1 MLTGQVKFGNINE
14 LSRQRGKQRKIT
26 TKKSWKKLLTKAVTC
41 DILKKL
47 AKSESLKETK
57 GFERARTLKTS

>member
-1 MLTGQVKFGNINE
+1 MLTTRYNSDNINK

-47 AKSESLKETK
+47 AKRERDRKRPRVLKGREH
-57 GFERARTLKTS
+57 

>member
-1 MLTGQVKFGNINE
+1 MLTTRYNSDNINK

-47 AKSESLKETK
+47 AKSGRGRE
-57 GFERARTLKTS
+57 A

>member
-1 MLTGQVKFGNINE
+1 MLTTRYNSDNINK

-47 AKSESLKETK
+47 AKSERDQKRPRVLKGREH
-57 GFERARTLKTS
+57 